1 MLVSVPGLAAIQ
13 RHEGLRLDAY
23 QDSAGVWTI
32 GYGSTKYADGT
43 PVRQGD
49 MLQSNAA
56 ADALF
61 RETLREYES
70 VVSRSVLVPL
80 SQPQFDA
87 LVSLAYNIGTQ
98 AFRDSTLLKR
108 LNTHNYAGAANE
120 FLRWNKAGG
129 QVLEGLRR
137 RREAER
143 AMFLSGTDTRP
154 NDAMAGF
161 DLPNLH
167 THPTLSPADN
177 SAKLPIKPMAPLVP
191 ALIGLLTSVA
201 PDLVRIFSDK
211 DKPVSER
218 NTEAAIRVLD
228 IAKQVAGTETPA
240 AAVEQIVADPGK
252 QAAFREAV
260 REQWYELAESGGGG
274 IDGARK
280 TALAVTAG
288 QDWRA
293 LGYGVTIAL
302 LALLIVGGGGFM
314 LWSLLH
320 DPATTPEQRGML
332 IGALVALIGSPVA
345 FFFGSSVSS
354 RSKDSAI
361 VQQLGQK

>member
-1 MLVSVPGLAAIQ
+1 MTPAELLAISREPNVAAFLAVIRACEGTAADTGYRTLFGGALFDSFADHPRKLVIASGYKSTAAGAYQ
-13 RHEGLRLDAY
+13 FLERTWDGLRTQYGLPDFTPAMQDAGAVALLIRRKALDAVR
-23 QDSAGVWTI
+23 AGRLDEAVELTNDEWASLP
-32 GYGSTKYADGT
+32 GSPYGQPTRSLDF
-43 PVRQGD
+43 VRRVFKLHGGVE
-49 MLQSNAA
+49 
-56 ADALF
+56 DA
-61 RETLREYES
+61 
-70 VVSRSVLVPL
+70 
-80 SQPQFDA
+80 
-87 LVSLAYNIGTQ
+87 
-98 AFRDSTLLKR
+98 
-108 LNTHNYAGAANE
+108 
-120 FLRWNKAGG
+120 
-129 QVLEGLRR
+129 
-137 RREAER
+137 
-143 AMFLSGTDTRP
+143 RP
-154 NDAMAGF
+154 NDAFAGL
-161 DLPNLH
+161 DLAPII
-167 THPTLSPADN
+167 PPAN
-177 SAKLPIKPMAPLVP
+177 SAKNSAKPMAPLVP
-191 ALIGLLTSVA
+191 ALIGLLSSVA
-201 PDLVRIFSDK
+201 PDLIRIFSDK